1 MLWPCQHRVYS
12 TVIAVKI
19 FRSTM
24 YLKYRHRRSKD
35 ETAELTVIEVWVL
48 LAQKLYQARDRL
60 EERCTANVT
69 CARQQQVS
77 KVLTA
82 FLHCREMHKA

>member
-19 FRSTM
+19 SSFTT
-24 YLKYRHRRSKD
+24 YPKYRHRRSKD
-35 ETAELTVIEVWVL
+35 ETAGLTVNEVWVL

-60 EERCTANVT
+60 EERCTADVT
-69 CARQQQVS
+69 CAWQ
-77 KVLTA
+77 
-82 FLHCREMHKA
+82 